1 MSAGDDILILLAA
14 GSARRM
20 QSVVDDKITA
30 LLAGKP
36 VFVHS
41 LQSFLTT
48 GLIGRVVITYRDE
61 AQLAKLRTLVAAHL
75 PSAAAVE
82 FVPGGESRQDSVLVA
97 LNTCEGHAGLVHIH
111 DGARP
116 LVSAEA
122 IRKVRAKAHETGAAI
137 LAGRAADTVKIAKA
151 DSASVETSPDR
162 GLVWTAETP
171 QVFRTAIVLKAYRK
185 VAELQRK
192 VTDDSSAVE
201 FVGQD
206 VSLVENPSVN
216 LKLTR
221 PADFVLAEA
230 ILKTRRGSVAGL
242 TESGVQLDLE
252 VRDVLRRRAITRGAR
267 GHARTALMVDIPIGL
282 FAVRES
288 DVSADH
294 RMRLGDRVDLDG
306 DDSSALGGSGGR
318 RGLLGGSGFG
328 GGFFRLLGLFL
339 LDEGKV
345 EVVDEETDVHVG
357 HRDFKLGGQA
367 LLDLRERR
375 TFGHPGGD
383 LGDLFGSQF
392 GHRRP
397 KCGNLRRFSSVPS
410 LNRLKTSPLPPT

>member
-20 QSVVDDKITA
+20 QSVVDDKTTA

-41 LQSFLTT
+41 LQSFLST
-48 GLIGRVVITYRDE
+48 GLIGQVVITYRDA
-61 AQLAKLRTLVAAHL
+61 AQLAKLQELLATHL
-75 PSAAAVE
+75 PSASAVR
-82 FVPGGESRQDSVLVA
+82 FVPGGESRQDSVLAA
-97 LNTCEGHAGLVHIH
+97 LNTCEGHAGLAHIH

-116 LVSAEA
+116 LVSADA
-122 IRKVRAKAHETGAAI
+122 IRKVRAKASETGAAI

-151 DSASVETSPDR
+151 NSASVETSPDR

-171 QVFRTAIVLKAYRK
+171 QVFRTAVVLKAYRK

-230 ILKTRRGSVAGL
+230 ILKSR
-242 TESGVQLDLE
+242 
-252 VRDVLRRRAITRGAR
+252 
-267 GHARTALMVDIPIGL
+267 
-282 FAVRES
+282 
-288 DVSADH
+288 
-294 RMRLGDRVDLDG
+294 
-306 DDSSALGGSGGR
+306 
-318 RGLLGGSGFG
+318 
-328 GGFFRLLGLFL
+328 
-339 LDEGKV
+339 
-345 EVVDEETDVHVG
+345 
-357 HRDFKLGGQA
+357 
-367 LLDLRERR
+367 
-375 TFGHPGGD
+375 
-383 LGDLFGSQF
+383 
-392 GHRRP
+392 
-397 KCGNLRRFSSVPS
+397 
-410 LNRLKTSPLPPT
+410 

>member
-1 MSAGDDILILLAA
+1 MSVGEDILILLAA

-41 LQSFLTT
+41 LQSFLST
-48 GLIGRVVITYRDE
+48 GHIGRVVVTYRDE
-61 AQLAKLRTLVAAHL
+61 AQLAKLRALLAAHL
-75 PSAAAVE
+75 PSAASVE
-82 FVPGGESRQDSVLVA
+82 FVPGGESRQDSVLAA
-97 LNTCEGHAGLVHIH
+97 LHTCEGHAGLVHIH

-122 IRKVRAKAHETGAAI
+122 IRKVRAKAFETGAAI

-151 DSASVETSPDR
+151 DSTSVETSPDR

-230 ILKTRRGSVAGL
+230 ILKTR
-242 TESGVQLDLE
+242 
-252 VRDVLRRRAITRGAR
+252 
-267 GHARTALMVDIPIGL
+267 
-282 FAVRES
+282 
-288 DVSADH
+288 
-294 RMRLGDRVDLDG
+294 
-306 DDSSALGGSGGR
+306 
-318 RGLLGGSGFG
+318 
-328 GGFFRLLGLFL
+328 
-339 LDEGKV
+339 
-345 EVVDEETDVHVG
+345 
-357 HRDFKLGGQA
+357 
-367 LLDLRERR
+367 
-375 TFGHPGGD
+375 
-383 LGDLFGSQF
+383 
-392 GHRRP
+392 
-397 KCGNLRRFSSVPS
+397 
-410 LNRLKTSPLPPT
+410 

>member
-1 MSAGDDILILLAA
+1 MSTGDDILVLLAA

-36 VFVHS
+36 VFLHS
-41 LQSFLTT
+41 LQSFLST
-48 GLIGRVVITYRDE
+48 GLIGRVVITYRDDL
-61 AQLAKLRTLVAAHL
+61 QLTKIKALLAAHS
-75 PSAAAVE
+75 PGAPPID
-82 FVPGGESRQDSVLVA
+82 FVPGGESRQDSVLAA
-97 LNTCEGHAGLVHIH
+97 LQSCEGHLGLVHIH

-122 IRKVRAKAHETGAAI
+122 IRKVRARALETGAAI

-151 DSASVETSPDR
+151 DSTSVETSPDR

-230 ILKTRRGSVAGL
+230 ILKTR
-242 TESGVQLDLE
+242 
-252 VRDVLRRRAITRGAR
+252 
-267 GHARTALMVDIPIGL
+267 
-282 FAVRES
+282 
-288 DVSADH
+288 
-294 RMRLGDRVDLDG
+294 
-306 DDSSALGGSGGR
+306 
-318 RGLLGGSGFG
+318 
-328 GGFFRLLGLFL
+328 
-339 LDEGKV
+339 
-345 EVVDEETDVHVG
+345 
-357 HRDFKLGGQA
+357 
-367 LLDLRERR
+367 
-375 TFGHPGGD
+375 
-383 LGDLFGSQF
+383 
-392 GHRRP
+392 
-397 KCGNLRRFSSVPS
+397 
-410 LNRLKTSPLPPT
+410 

>member
-1 MSAGDDILILLAA
+1 MSTTDDILILLAA

-20 QSVVDDKITA
+20 QAVVDDKITA

-41 LQSFLTT
+41 LQSFLST

-61 AQLAKLRTLVAAHL
+61 AQLTKIRTQLAGHL
-75 PSAAAVE
+75 PDTVVD
-82 FVPGGESRQDSVLVA
+82 FVPGGESRQDSVLAA
-97 LNTCEGHAGLVHIH
+97 LNACEGHTGLVHIH

-116 LVSAEA
+116 LVSPEA
-122 IRKVRAKAHETGAAI
+122 IRKVRDKAKETGAAI
-137 LAGRAADTVKIAKA
+137 LAGRAADTVKIAKV

-230 ILKTRRGSVAGL
+230 ILKSR
-242 TESGVQLDLE
+242 
-252 VRDVLRRRAITRGAR
+252 
-267 GHARTALMVDIPIGL
+267 
-282 FAVRES
+282 
-288 DVSADH
+288 
-294 RMRLGDRVDLDG
+294 
-306 DDSSALGGSGGR
+306 
-318 RGLLGGSGFG
+318 
-328 GGFFRLLGLFL
+328 
-339 LDEGKV
+339 
-345 EVVDEETDVHVG
+345 
-357 HRDFKLGGQA
+357 
-367 LLDLRERR
+367 
-375 TFGHPGGD
+375 
-383 LGDLFGSQF
+383 
-392 GHRRP
+392 
-397 KCGNLRRFSSVPS
+397 
-410 LNRLKTSPLPPT
+410 

>member
-1 MSAGDDILILLAA
+1 MSAGEDILILLAA

-41 LQSFLTT
+41 LQSFLST
-48 GLIGRVVITYRDE
+48 GHIGRVVVTYRDE
-61 AQLAKLRTLVAAHL
+61 AQLAKLRALLAAHL
-75 PSAAAVE
+75 PSVASVE
-82 FVPGGESRQDSVLVA
+82 FVPGGESRQDSVLAA
-97 LNTCEGHAGLVHIH
+97 LHTCEGHAGLVHIH

-122 IRKVRAKAHETGAAI
+122 IRKVRAKAFETGAAI

-151 DSASVETSPDR
+151 DSTSVETSPDR

-230 ILKTRRGSVAGL
+230 ILKTR
-242 TESGVQLDLE
+242 
-252 VRDVLRRRAITRGAR
+252 
-267 GHARTALMVDIPIGL
+267 
-282 FAVRES
+282 
-288 DVSADH
+288 
-294 RMRLGDRVDLDG
+294 
-306 DDSSALGGSGGR
+306 
-318 RGLLGGSGFG
+318 
-328 GGFFRLLGLFL
+328 
-339 LDEGKV
+339 
-345 EVVDEETDVHVG
+345 
-357 HRDFKLGGQA
+357 
-367 LLDLRERR
+367 
-375 TFGHPGGD
+375 
-383 LGDLFGSQF
+383 
-392 GHRRP
+392 
-397 KCGNLRRFSSVPS
+397 
-410 LNRLKTSPLPPT
+410 

>member
-1 MSAGDDILILLAA
+1 MSAADDILVLLAA

-36 VFVHS
+36 VFIHS
-41 LQSFLTT
+41 LQSFLST

-61 AQLAKLRTLVAAHL
+61 AQLTRLQTQLAGHL
-75 PSAAAVE
+75 PDTIVN
-82 FVPGGESRQDSVLVA
+82 FVPGGESRQDSVLAA
-97 LNTCEGHAGLVHIH
+97 LNTCEGHTGLVHIH

-116 LVSAEA
+116 LVSQEA
-122 IRKVRAKAHETGAAI
+122 IRKVREKAKETGAAI
-137 LAGRAADTVKIAKA
+137 LAGRAADTVKIAKVG
-151 DSASVETSPDR
+151 SASVETSPDR

-230 ILKTRRGSVAGL
+230 ILKTR
-242 TESGVQLDLE
+242 
-252 VRDVLRRRAITRGAR
+252 
-267 GHARTALMVDIPIGL
+267 
-282 FAVRES
+282 
-288 DVSADH
+288 
-294 RMRLGDRVDLDG
+294 
-306 DDSSALGGSGGR
+306 
-318 RGLLGGSGFG
+318 
-328 GGFFRLLGLFL
+328 
-339 LDEGKV
+339 
-345 EVVDEETDVHVG
+345 
-357 HRDFKLGGQA
+357 
-367 LLDLRERR
+367 
-375 TFGHPGGD
+375 
-383 LGDLFGSQF
+383 
-392 GHRRP
+392 
-397 KCGNLRRFSSVPS
+397 
-410 LNRLKTSPLPPT
+410 

>member
-1 MSAGDDILILLAA
+1 MSAADDILILLAA

-41 LQSFLTT
+41 LQSFLST
-48 GLIGRVVITYRDE
+48 GFIGRVVITYRDE
-61 AQLAKLRTLVAAHL
+61 AQLAKLRTQLAGHL
-75 PSAAAVE
+75 PATTVD
-82 FVPGGESRQDSVLVA
+82 FVPGGESRQDSVLAA
-97 LNTCEGHAGLVHIH
+97 LNACEGHAGLVHIH
-111 DGARP
+111 DGPRP
-116 LVSAEA
+116 LVSPEA
-122 IRKVRAKAHETGAAI
+122 IRKGREKAKETGAAI
-137 LAGRAADTVKIAKA
+137 LAGRAADTVKIARA

-230 ILKTRRGSVAGL
+230 ILKTR
-242 TESGVQLDLE
+242 
-252 VRDVLRRRAITRGAR
+252 
-267 GHARTALMVDIPIGL
+267 
-282 FAVRES
+282 
-288 DVSADH
+288 
-294 RMRLGDRVDLDG
+294 
-306 DDSSALGGSGGR
+306 
-318 RGLLGGSGFG
+318 
-328 GGFFRLLGLFL
+328 
-339 LDEGKV
+339 
-345 EVVDEETDVHVG
+345 
-357 HRDFKLGGQA
+357 
-367 LLDLRERR
+367 
-375 TFGHPGGD
+375 
-383 LGDLFGSQF
+383 
-392 GHRRP
+392 
-397 KCGNLRRFSSVPS
+397 
-410 LNRLKTSPLPPT
+410 

>member
-1 MSAGDDILILLAA
+1 MSTTDDILILLAA

-20 QSVVDDKITA
+20 QAVVDDKITA

-41 LQSFLTT
+41 LQSFLST

-61 AQLAKLRTLVAAHL
+61 AQLTKIRTQLAGHV
-75 PSAAAVE
+75 PDTVVD
-82 FVPGGESRQDSVLVA
+82 FVPGGESRQDSVLAA
-97 LNTCEGHAGLVHIH
+97 LNACEGHTGLVHIH

-116 LVSAEA
+116 LVSPEA
-122 IRKVRAKAHETGAAI
+122 IRKVRDKAKETGAAI
-137 LAGRAADTVKIAKA
+137 LAGRAADTVKIAKV

-230 ILKTRRGSVAGL
+230 ILKSR
-242 TESGVQLDLE
+242 
-252 VRDVLRRRAITRGAR
+252 
-267 GHARTALMVDIPIGL
+267 
-282 FAVRES
+282 
-288 DVSADH
+288 
-294 RMRLGDRVDLDG
+294 
-306 DDSSALGGSGGR
+306 
-318 RGLLGGSGFG
+318 
-328 GGFFRLLGLFL
+328 
-339 LDEGKV
+339 
-345 EVVDEETDVHVG
+345 
-357 HRDFKLGGQA
+357 
-367 LLDLRERR
+367 
-375 TFGHPGGD
+375 
-383 LGDLFGSQF
+383 
-392 GHRRP
+392 
-397 KCGNLRRFSSVPS
+397 
-410 LNRLKTSPLPPT
+410 

>member
-1 MSAGDDILILLAA
+1 MSAADDILVLLAA

-20 QSVVDDKITA
+20 QAVVDDKITA

-41 LQSFLTT
+41 LQSFLST

-61 AQLAKLRTLVAAHL
+61 AQLTKIRTQLAGHL
-75 PSAAAVE
+75 PDTVVD
-82 FVPGGESRQDSVLVA
+82 FVPGGESRQDSVLAA

-116 LVSAEA
+116 LVSPEA
-122 IRKVRAKAHETGAAI
+122 IRKVREKAKETGAAI
-137 LAGRAADTVKIAKA
+137 LAGRAADTVKIAKVG
-151 DSASVETSPDR
+151 SASVETSPDR

-230 ILKTRRGSVAGL
+230 ILKTR
-242 TESGVQLDLE
+242 
-252 VRDVLRRRAITRGAR
+252 
-267 GHARTALMVDIPIGL
+267 
-282 FAVRES
+282 
-288 DVSADH
+288 
-294 RMRLGDRVDLDG
+294 
-306 DDSSALGGSGGR
+306 
-318 RGLLGGSGFG
+318 
-328 GGFFRLLGLFL
+328 
-339 LDEGKV
+339 
-345 EVVDEETDVHVG
+345 
-357 HRDFKLGGQA
+357 
-367 LLDLRERR
+367 
-375 TFGHPGGD
+375 
-383 LGDLFGSQF
+383 
-392 GHRRP
+392 
-397 KCGNLRRFSSVPS
+397 
-410 LNRLKTSPLPPT
+410 

>member
-1 MSAGDDILILLAA
+1 MSGATDILILLAA

-20 QSVVDDKITA
+20 QAVVDDKITA

-41 LQSFLTT
+41 LQSFLST
-48 GLIGRVVITYRDE
+48 GLIGRVVLTYRDE
-61 AQLAKLRTLVAAHL
+61 AQLAKLRTQLAGHL
-75 PSAAAVE
+75 PDTAVD
-82 FVPGGESRQDSVLVA
+82 FVPGGESRQDSVLAA
-97 LNTCEGHAGLVHIH
+97 LNACEGHAGLVHIH

-116 LVSAEA
+116 LVSPEA
-122 IRKVRAKAHETGAAI
+122 IRKVREKAKETGAAI

-151 DSASVETSPDR
+151 DSSSVETSPDR

-230 ILKTRRGSVAGL
+230 ILKSR
-242 TESGVQLDLE
+242 
-252 VRDVLRRRAITRGAR
+252 
-267 GHARTALMVDIPIGL
+267 
-282 FAVRES
+282 
-288 DVSADH
+288 
-294 RMRLGDRVDLDG
+294 
-306 DDSSALGGSGGR
+306 
-318 RGLLGGSGFG
+318 
-328 GGFFRLLGLFL
+328 
-339 LDEGKV
+339 
-345 EVVDEETDVHVG
+345 
-357 HRDFKLGGQA
+357 
-367 LLDLRERR
+367 
-375 TFGHPGGD
+375 
-383 LGDLFGSQF
+383 
-392 GHRRP
+392 
-397 KCGNLRRFSSVPS
+397 
-410 LNRLKTSPLPPT
+410 

>member
-1 MSAGDDILILLAA
+1 MSSPGDILVLLAA

-36 VFVHS
+36 VFIHS
-41 LQSFLTT
+41 LESFLST
-48 GLIGRVVITYRDE
+48 GLIGRVVITYRDD
-61 AQLAKLRTLVAAHL
+61 AQLARLRALLAAHL
-75 PSAAAVE
+75 PTVTAID
-82 FVPGGESRQDSVLVA
+82 FVPGGESRQDSVLAA
-97 LNTCEGHAGLVHIH
+97 LNTCEGHSGLVHIH

-122 IRKVRAKAHETGAAI
+122 IRKVRAKAFETGAAI

-171 QVFRTAIVLKAYRK
+171 QVFRSAIVLKAYRK

-201 FVGQD
+201 LVGQD

-230 ILKTRRGSVAGL
+230 ILKTR
-242 TESGVQLDLE
+242 
-252 VRDVLRRRAITRGAR
+252 
-267 GHARTALMVDIPIGL
+267 
-282 FAVRES
+282 
-288 DVSADH
+288 
-294 RMRLGDRVDLDG
+294 
-306 DDSSALGGSGGR
+306 
-318 RGLLGGSGFG
+318 
-328 GGFFRLLGLFL
+328 
-339 LDEGKV
+339 
-345 EVVDEETDVHVG
+345 
-357 HRDFKLGGQA
+357 
-367 LLDLRERR
+367 
-375 TFGHPGGD
+375 
-383 LGDLFGSQF
+383 
-392 GHRRP
+392 
-397 KCGNLRRFSSVPS
+397 
-410 LNRLKTSPLPPT
+410 